1 MALASLRSTCHAR
14 DGTSL
19 ARSGLVYLGS
29 RTSAWK
35 GRRCRT
41 GESKSR
47 VAAGRR
53 GKALLC
59 ATKRRQRRRPQA
71 AQWQLRARGS
81 AAPYVRGGG
90 GTDEGPRWRQS
101 GRTWSGRGT
110 LRLYAAQLC
119 LVVRIK
125 RGAACVRKR
134 QDRHS
139 QRECKKVE
147 QQVPPKTR
155 HAVAMGATQ
164 HVAYVGC

>member
-1 MALASLRSTCHAR
+1 MLSRCVCLHPTPRFSGQNAPCMQFAPTKPSTVCLC
-14 DGTSL
+14 SW
-19 ARSGLVYLGS
+19 SGP

-35 GRRCRT
+35 GRRCWT
-41 GESKSR
+41 GESESR

-139 QRECKKVE
+139 QRECKK
-147 QQVPPKTR
+147 
-155 HAVAMGATQ
+155 
-164 HVAYVGC
+164 